1 MRLTERHTIRKGHK
15 YYDVLDSETYKSK
28 NLYNATLYAVR
39 QHFFECKSYL
49 SYYTLQHVFQTERQ
63 QDYYALPTKVA
74 QQTMKKVDCNF
85 KSFFKALASYKKDPS
100 KFEGRPKIPKYL
112 DKTEGRYMLVYTV
125 QAVSKKRFDE
135 SNVIKL
141 SGIDVEIP
149 TAVSYDN
156 LCEVRVVRKSNAYV
170 VEVVYDNGKE
180 EAEYVDN
187 GRYAAIDLGVSNFST
202 VTSNVNGFQPF
213 VIDGRYIKSVNR
225 YYNKELSHYKSI
237 LDHRDKGQ
245 KTSNRIYRLT
255 EKRNNRMSD
264 FVHKASR
271 MIVNHL
277 VSNDIRT
284 LVVGYNKGWK
294 QDINIGRKN
303 NQSFVQIPFERFLN
317 VLDYKCRLEGIKFL
331 TVDESYT
338 SKCSFLD
345 GEDVCKHNTYCGSR
359 VKRGLFKSADGT
371 LINADVNGSYNILRK
386 CMPNAFDA
394 DGVAG
399 ALVHPVVIK
408 ATNAFH

>member
-15 YYDVLDSETYKSK
+15 YYEVLDQEAYKSK

-39 QHFFECKSYL
+39 QHFFEHKSYL
-49 SYYTLQHVFQTERQ
+49 SYYTLQNVFQTERQ

-74 QQTMKKVDCNF
+74 QQTMKMLDKNF

-112 DKTEGRYMLVYTV
+112 DKTEGRFMLVYTV
-125 QAVSKKRFDE
+125 QAISKKRLETDK
-135 SNVIKL
+135 VIRL

-156 LCEVRVVRKSNAYV
+156 LCEVRVVRKPNAYV

-180 EAEYVDN
+180 DVEYVDN

-202 VTSNVNGFQPF
+202 VTSNVKGFQPF
-213 VIDGRYIKSVNR
+213 IVDGRYIKSVNR
-225 YYNKELSHYKSI
+225 YYNKEVSRYKSI
-237 LDHRDKGQ
+237 LDGRNKG
-245 KTSNRIYRLT
+245 KKMSNRIYRLT

-271 MIVNHL
+271 MIVNQL
-277 VSNDIRT
+277 VSNDIHT
-284 LVVGYNKGWK
+284 LVVGYNQGWK

-303 NQSFVQIPFERFLN
+303 NQSFAQIPFEKFLSL
-317 VLDYKCRLEGIKFL
+317 LDYKCRLEGIKL
-331 TVDESYT
+331 MTVSEEYT

-345 GEDVCKHNTYCGSR
+345 CEDICKHDTYTGR
-359 VKRGLFKSADGT
+359 RIKRGLFKSADGT

-394 DGVAG
+394 DGVVG
-399 ALVHPVVIK
+399 VLVHPVVIK
-408 ATNAFH
+408 TTNVFH

>member
-1 MRLTERHTIRKGHK
+1 MRLTEQHTIRKGHK
-15 YYDVLDSETYKSK
+15 YYEVLDQEAYKSK

-39 QHFFECKSYL
+39 QYFFNNGKYL
-49 SYYTLQHVFQTERQ
+49 SYYTLQNTFQNEKQ

-125 QAVSKKRFDE
+125 QAISKKRLETDR
-135 SNVIKL
+135 VIKL

-149 TAVSYDN
+149 TAVTYDS
-156 LCEVRVVRKSNAYV
+156 LCEVRLVKKPNAYA
-170 VEVVYDNGKE
+170 VEVVYDNGQDE
-180 EAEYVDN
+180 VECTDN
-187 GRYAAIDLGVSNFST
+187 GRYASIDLGVSNFAT
-202 VTSNVNGFQPF
+202 VTSNMNGFQPF

-225 YYNKELSHYKSI
+225 YYNKEVSRYKSI
-237 LDHRDKGQ
+237 LDCRNKG
-245 KTSNRIYRLT
+245 KKVSKRIYRLT
-255 EKRNNRMSD
+255 DKRNNRMSD

-271 MIVNHL
+271 MIVNQL

-284 LVVGYNKGWK
+284 LVVGYNKTWK
-294 QDINIGRKN
+294 QDINIGRRN
-303 NQSFVQIPFERFLN
+303 NQTFVQIPHERFLK
-317 VLDYKCRLEGIKFL
+317 VLDYKCKLEGIKFL

-345 GEDVCKHNTYCGSR
+345 GEDICKHDVYCGR
-359 VKRGLFKSADGT
+359 RIKRGLFKSADGT

-394 DGVAG
+394 NGVVG
-399 ALVHPVVIK
+399 VLVHPVVIK